1 MDDGY
6 GDVAYIGFRFVYA
19 PATAAGSGIY
29 STTGAGGV
37 IYNKKKSRMSIAIVT
52 LDDMNFF
59 RSKVETYL
67 AHVGI
72 RLMLLLLRLL

>member
-19 PATAAGSGIY
+19 AATAAGSGIY

-37 IYNKKKSRMSIAIVT
+37 IYKIMAFRISTAFVT
-52 LDDMNFF
+52 
-59 RSKVETYL
+59 RYAVETYL
-67 AHVGI
+67 AHAGI